1 MLNQKCRLR
10 GHLQLSYPCHVKLS
24 DFMFDLPQDLIAQ
37 HPSKE
42 RDSSRLMVIHRRSQ
56 SISHHRFSELPDLL
70 EKEDLLVLNNT
81 KVFPARI
88 HGQKKNGSAKIEILL
103 LRELDHH
110 LWEVLLRPA
119 RRLSPG
125 TRISFISEDFE
136 AVVEPS
142 VDPMK
147 RRIRFSGEGDLFG
160 WLERVGNVPLP
171 PYIRRHDSEFEAEDR
186 SRYQTVYATK
196 RGSVAAPTAGLH
208 FTPSILNNIQHCE
221 ITLHVGYGTF
231 KPISVE
237 NIEEHR
243 MDPEFFTIGDQEA
256 RRIRQQIESTNRL
269 IAVGTTST
277 RTLEHLMNANG
288 AILPGS
294 GRTDLFI
301 FPGYQFRAVSG
312 LITNFHLPGSTLI
325 LLVCAF
331 AGKEL
336 VLDAYRQAIDQR
348 YRFYSYGDAM
358 LIL

>member
-1 MLNQKCRLR
+1 
-10 GHLQLSYPCHVKLS
+10 VKLS
-24 DFMFDLPQDLIAQ
+24 DFMFDLPQELIAQ
-37 HPSKE
+37 HPPRE
-42 RDSSRLMVIHRRSQ
+42 RDSSRMMVIHRRSQ
-56 SISHHRFSELPDLL
+56 SISHHRFAELPDLL
-70 EKEDLLVLNNT
+70 GKDDLLVVNNT

-88 HGQKKNGSAKIEILL
+88 QGRKKNGSAKVEILL

-119 RRLSPG
+119 KRLSPG
-125 TRISFISEDFE
+125 TRISFIDEDFE

-147 RRIRFSGEGDLFG
+147 RRIRFSGTGDLFG
-160 WLERVGNVPLP
+160 WLERVGHVPLP
-171 PYIRRHDSEFEAEDR
+171 PYIRRYDSKFEAEDR
-186 SRYQTVYATK
+186 SRYQTIYATM

-231 KPISVE
+231 KPVSVE

-256 RRIRQQIESTNRL
+256 RKIQQQLQGKNRIIS
-269 IAVGTTST
+269 VGTTST
-277 RTLEHLMNANG
+277 RTLEHLMKENG
-288 AILPGS
+288 EISAGS
-294 GRTDLFI
+294 GWTDLFI

-336 VLDAYRQAIDQR
+336 VLEAYRQAIDQK